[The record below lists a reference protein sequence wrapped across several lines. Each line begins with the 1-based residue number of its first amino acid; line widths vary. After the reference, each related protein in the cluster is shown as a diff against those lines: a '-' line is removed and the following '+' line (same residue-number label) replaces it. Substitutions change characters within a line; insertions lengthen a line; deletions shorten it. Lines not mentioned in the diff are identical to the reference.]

1 MYEDDE
7 KFMVNPDPV
16 ASKLP
21 LLEPDLEPVL
31 DPVREPEADAAPLTL

>member
-1 MYEDDE
+1 MEVYEDDE

-21 LLEPDLEPVL
+21 LLEPVL
-31 DPVREPEADAAPLTL
+31 DPDREPDADAAPLTL